1 MQNLEK
7 QTPDLSEEEIDD
19 YLFTVESVSALHT
32 KDSPKKIFANV
43 QLKGET
49 LKFQLEC
56 DATVNI
62 LPVDVYKQIYH
73 DPQITG
79 LQPSQTT
86 LLMFNKWELKP
97 LAYTAVNVL
106 KRDLFNKWRYADWKN
121 IAKKL
126 WEYRVSIPDL
136 VSSLPPSVRFS
147 T

>member
-86 LLMFNKWELKP
+86 LLMFNK
-97 LAYTAVNVL
+97 
-106 KRDLFNKWRYADWKN
+106 
-121 IAKKL
+121 
-126 WEYRVSIPDL
+126 
-136 VSSLPPSVRFS
+136 
-147 T
+147 